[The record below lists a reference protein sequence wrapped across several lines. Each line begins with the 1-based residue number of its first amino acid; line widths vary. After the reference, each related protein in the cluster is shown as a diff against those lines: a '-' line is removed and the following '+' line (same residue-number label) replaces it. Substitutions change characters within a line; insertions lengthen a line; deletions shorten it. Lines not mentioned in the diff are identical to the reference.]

1 MCFKNLIFYLNFYK
15 LSFIVA
21 KTNKVCSVTLGAQL
35 YLRRTNSRQ
44 TRHELVTDGG
54 RNIGGMV
61 SIVQI
66 FIIFLIHQQSLF
78 IWHSYL
84 TVELSIYKGC
94 CKYHIWKYQ
103 YYNNKLRTQ
112 FNISGFAL
120 SPQIPL
126 YQHHVFFVVFVYSSH
141 LISAALDATVCILL
155 AFSLWLQQ
163 EPFILSFWSFPSSQ
177 NYLGSAQR
185 GIQCSQGC
193 NTVHLHLSILT
204 SLSDGWSFI
213 FDH

>member
-1 MCFKNLIFYLNFYK
+1 MQCD
-15 LSFIVA
+15 SW
-21 KTNKVCSVTLGAQL
+21 CSTVLEEDKFPSNTTRAGH
-35 YLRRTNSRQ
+35 RWRTE
-44 TRHELVTDGG
+44 HWGDGF
-54 RNIGGMV
+54 NCPD
-61 SIVQI
+61 
-66 FIIFLIHQQSLF
+66 FFFFLIHQQSLF

-103 YYNNKLRTQ
+103 YYNNKLRIQ

-163 EPFILSFWSFPSSQ
+163 EPFILSFRSFPSSQ

-204 SLSDGWSFI
+204 SLSDG
-213 FDH
+213 